1 MENQSDNLTNPAENG
16 EDKENAKKSA
26 TVRVLV
32 SAIVVMAL
40 WGSIYPFI
48 QLGYSYLGLDKSN
61 VFDLLLF
68 AGARFLVSGA
78 VLSAFCF
85 ARKKTQG
92 LKSGKTLGFLAL
104 FALFSVVLHY
114 SFTYISLAHIESG
127 KTALLKQSCV
137 LVFVCFSFLFI
148 REDKFSWQ
156 KIVGAVLGIA
166 SIVIVNME
174 AFRFSFSLGALL
186 VVAASLCTVVYNVIF
201 KKRLSSVDP
210 LTATGLAQFFG
221 GVLLTVA
228 GVVFGGAIRTFS
240 WVAAGV
246 CAYIV
251 AATIVSYGLWFYI
264 LGKYDLS
271 RLFIVKMSEPLFAAL
286 FAFVLPVGGTLKIE
300 HLIAFALIA
309 AAVVVSNVK
318 FIKKPKKE
326 KEIL

>member
-1 MENQSDNLTNPAENG
+1 MGNQSDNLTNPAENG

-201 KKRLSSVDP
+201 KKRLSVDP
-210 LTATGLAQFFG
+210 LAATGLAQFAG
-221 GVLLTVA
+221 GALLTLA
-228 GVVFGGAIRTFS
+228 GVCGGGAFRTFS
-240 WVAAGV
+240 PNAAAV
-246 CAYIV
+246 CAYIIV
-251 AATIVSYGLWFYI
+251 ATIVSYGLWFYI

-318 FIKKPKKE
+318 FTKKPKKE